1 MTYEGGTPVIATMI
15 FCAILV
21 GSIGIGVGVVACC
34 SGMVYRRQRE
44 ERLHELHQSTAISR

>member
-1 MTYEGGTPVIATMI
+1 MTYEGGTPVIATRI

-44 ERLHELHQSTAISR
+44 ERLHELHQSAAISR

>member
-15 FCAILV
+15 FCPILV

-44 ERLHELHQSTAISR
+44 ERLHELHQSAAISR

>member
-44 ERLHELHQSTAISR
+44 ERLHELHQSVSISR